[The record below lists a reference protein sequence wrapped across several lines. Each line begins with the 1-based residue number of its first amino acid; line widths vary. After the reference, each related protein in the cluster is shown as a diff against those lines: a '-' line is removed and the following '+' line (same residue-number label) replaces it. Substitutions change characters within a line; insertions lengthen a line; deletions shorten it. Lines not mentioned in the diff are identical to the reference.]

1 MKCLYYIIT
10 GIKMIDEIRLNLSF
24 VTALKNLQLKRCH
37 KSVKLFG
44 IVNISIVS
52 VDIFLKTSII
62 YFV

>member
-1 MKCLYYIIT
+1 MT
-10 GIKMIDEIRLNLSF
+10 GIKMIDEIRQNLSF

-52 VDIFLKTSII
+52 VDIFLKTCII